1 MSIISLA
8 QAILYG
14 SIISFAGTLPPGNIN
29 VWVMNVAATINFRK
43 ALQFAIG
50 VSVVEVIYL
59 MITLLLLKGITANP
73 ALTFWFRIITAV
85 FLLIL
90 SLQALRSFSRDSKPV
105 AATSPRKFSTQNQFI
120 TGIFLSAINPLQ
132 ILFWTGWIAW
142 MAASGILKSNNSWYY
157 LFSIGSGIGTIG
169 ALLLYTFVGFRMSG
183 YFSKNGK
190 KISLFMSAFFL
201 LLALMQIR
209 QLIIR

>member
-1 MSIISLA
+1 MSILSLA

-14 SIISFAGTLPPGNIN
+14 SVISFAGTLPPGNIN
-29 VWVMNVAATINFRK
+29 VWVMNVAATVNIRK

-59 MITLLLLKGITANP
+59 ILTLLLLRGVTANP
-73 ALTFWFRIITAV
+73 ALTFWFRVITAV

-90 SLQALRSFSRDSKPV
+90 SLQALRSYSKNVKPIA
-105 AATSPRKFSTQNQFI
+105 AATPQKISTQNQFL
-120 TGIFLSAINPLQ
+120 TGVLLSAMNPLQ

-142 MAASGILKSNNSWYY
+142 MVASGILKSNTSWYY
-157 LFSIGSGIGTIG
+157 LFSIGSGIGTLC

-190 KISLFMSAFFL
+190 NISLFMSAFFL